1 VSAAAEPGPAIAIR
15 RLSVADA
22 ECYRAF
28 RLAALEHTPTAF
40 TSSHAE
46 ESSKPLSATAAR
58 LAAAQHGSGALLGA
72 FTGARDLVGTAG
84 LSVPA
89 REQER
94 HKGTLFGM
102 AVAPEASGRGIGR
115 SLVQQILRVAAEDDR
130 LRQVILT
137 VSEGNTAAIR
147 LYASCGFTVWGRE
160 PQAVIVDGVPVAKLH
175 MARIL
180 A

>member
-1 VSAAAEPGPAIAIR
+1 MSAAAETGPAIAIR

-22 ECYRAF
+22 ESYRAF

-46 ESSKPLSATAAR
+46 ESSKPLSATVAR
-58 LAAAQHGSGALLGA
+58 LAAAQHGPGVLLGA
-72 FTGARDLVGTAG
+72 FTGAWELVGTAG

-115 SLVQQILRVAAEDDR
+115 SLVQQILRVAADDQ

-137 VSEGNTAAIR
+137 VSDGNTAAIR

-160 PQAVIVDGVPVAKLH
+160 PHAVIVDGIPVAKLH
-175 MARIL
+175 MARML